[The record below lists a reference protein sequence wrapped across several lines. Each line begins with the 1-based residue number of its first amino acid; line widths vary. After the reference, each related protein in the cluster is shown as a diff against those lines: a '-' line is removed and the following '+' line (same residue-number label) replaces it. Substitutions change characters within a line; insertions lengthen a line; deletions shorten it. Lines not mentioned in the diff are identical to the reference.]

1 MALGMFLSRP
11 VGEEASRAG
20 LERWLGMNEQTL
32 AAWLADQEIWPPAR
46 LLRVA
51 RLLVDK
57 LAAERG
63 TASLEKELSS
73 VSLNLA
79 TTYEEISL
87 LYHLTQNLKL
97 SSRTEELGQRALE
110 WLADVLPVESL
121 AMQLV
126 PVSRSDDG
134 AARRD
139 QRDRCCSSHG
149 PAPVDGDGFARL
161 DRTWESSSIT
171 GRRSS
176 TSR

>member
-1 MALGMFLSRP
+1 MSEP
-11 VGEEASRAG
+11 
-20 LERWLGMNEQTL
+20 TL

-57 LAAERG
+57 LDADRG

-73 VSLNLA
+73 LSLNLA

-97 SSRTEELGQRALE
+97 SSRAEELGQLALE

-121 AMQLV
+121 ALQLV
-126 PVSRSDDG
+126 TVSRSDDG
-134 AARRD
+134 AAAD
-139 QRDRCCSSHG
+139 APSRCCSRM
-149 PAPVDGDGFARL
+149 ARRRSIAT
-161 DRTWESSSIT
+161 DFCGWSRTWKSSSTT